1 MPTTQET
8 HLKGNE
14 TCPKWD
20 NKSQSLDCKAWNTKH
35 IFSKLSP
42 NLTLGIFQI
51 LGHQEFFSCEKNHKV
66 FILQFVKWCRKTHKL
81 SSSNNVFTIQ
91 INEFQF
97 VGSLFLVLY
106 FWFHNQKQWSV
117 PFLEETLLPPN
128 LKSFWINQSSC
139 KSLNF
144 LDTTPDITACDH
156 CITTTIVTF
165 FWACPFFF

>member
-1 MPTTQET
+1 M
-8 HLKGNE
+8 
-14 TCPKWD
+14 
-20 NKSQSLDCKAWNTKH
+20 
-35 IFSKLSP
+35 
-42 NLTLGIFQI
+42 
-51 LGHQEFFSCEKNHKV
+51 
-66 FILQFVKWCRKTHKL
+66 

-165 FWACPFFF
+165 FWACPFFFLRATRSIYKEILPSFKRYNCQNFQVVLKAVDSLRIYALEVGKPVSFLVNLLLQ

>member
-1 MPTTQET
+1 M
-8 HLKGNE
+8 
-14 TCPKWD
+14 
-20 NKSQSLDCKAWNTKH
+20 
-35 IFSKLSP
+35 
-42 NLTLGIFQI
+42 
-51 LGHQEFFSCEKNHKV
+51 
-66 FILQFVKWCRKTHKL
+66 

-165 FWACPFFF
+165 FGLAHSFFLMATRSIYKEILPSFKRYNCQNFQVVLKAVDSLRIYALEVGKPVSFLVNLLLQ